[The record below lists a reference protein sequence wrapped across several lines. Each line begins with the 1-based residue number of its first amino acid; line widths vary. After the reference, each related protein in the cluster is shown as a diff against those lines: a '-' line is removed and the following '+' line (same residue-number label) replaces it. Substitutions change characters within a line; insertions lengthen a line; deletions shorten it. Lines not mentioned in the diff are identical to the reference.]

1 MIKITDKTKCCGCTA
16 CESICPK
23 NCITL
28 KPDFEGFLYPSVDES
43 VCVECG
49 ACERVCPII
58 NKKAQKD
65 EITASY
71 IIRTKNDEQLMRSTS
86 GGFSLPLAE
95 IFFENGGVVW
105 TATFNENW
113 QVVHACF
120 EKAGK
125 EFEKTYGSKYV
136 QSNLK
141 GVFKEIKQQL
151 NLGRQVCFIGTT
163 CQVYGLKNYLEK
175 DPENL
180 FTVDLVCHGTPSP
193 KLWEKYLDYQR
204 KEFASEFEEVN
215 FRHKTYGYHSG
226 TMMVKFENGK
236 VYNGS
241 ARVDYMLKSFFSEIS
256 SRPSCYSCAFKTVDR
271 VSDFTVYDCWHAGE
285 LCSDIEDDDKGYTN
299 LIVHTKKGARVLD
312 MLSEKCNIYPV
323 DTKRAIAADGVMV
336 CNSATPHPKRRD
348 YYVGLDNATIE
359 EQVQKFIPVTKKDHM
374 IEKSKTLV
382 YKLGLMD
389 KARSMK

>member
-16 CESICPK
+16 C
-23 NCITL
+23 
-28 KPDFEGFLYPSVDES
+28 ES

-71 IIRTKNDEQLMRSTS
+71 IIRTKNDEQLMRCTS

-95 IFFENGGVVW
+95 IFFENG
-105 TATFNENW
+105 
-113 QVVHACF
+113 
-120 EKAGK
+120 
-125 EFEKTYGSKYV
+125 
-136 QSNLK
+136 
-141 GVFKEIKQQL
+141 
-151 NLGRQVCFIGTT
+151 
-163 CQVYGLKNYLEK
+163 
-175 DPENL
+175 
-180 FTVDLVCHGTPSP
+180 
-193 KLWEKYLDYQR
+193 
-204 KEFASEFEEVN
+204 
-215 FRHKTYGYHSG
+215 
-226 TMMVKFENGK
+226 K

-241 ARVDYMLKSFFSEIS
+241 VRVDYMLKSFFSEIS

-285 LCSDIEDDDKGYTN
+285 LCSDIKDDDKGYTN

-312 MLSEKCNIYPV
+312 RLSEKCNIYPV

-359 EQVQKFIPVTKKDHM
+359 QQVQKFIPVTKKT
-374 IEKSKTLV
+374 I
-382 YKLGLMD
+382 
-389 KARSMK
+389 